1 MTTRVMAQKMM
12 KQMHA
17 SDETDE
23 ETYIRHLA
31 VFVRK
36 GMIRHSNSF
45 CANKFVKYTAFLS
58 NLFCVSSAGLSGQVK
73 MMQK

>member
-1 MTTRVMAQKMM
+1 MLQVLGHAPYTSYCFMTTRVMAQKMM

-45 CANKFVKYTAFLS
+45 CTNKFVKYTA
-58 NLFCVSSAGLSGQVK
+58 
-73 MMQK
+73 